1 MRRGLPLFRSSRIFG
16 ALIAASW
23 LGHAGT
29 AGAQVAVGNEFNAQR
44 FDAAAGPRNY
54 LTTRGA
60 RTDGEM
66 AWSAGLLL
74 NYANEPI
81 VVRGCVSA
89 TDCEAGGAQGVR
101 EIKVV
106 ENLFEA
112 ALLGSLTPIP
122 RLQIGLKLPLS
133 YAKGHGMSETG
144 QPDELA
150 AFALADPEIEVK
162 MRAVGEAKDPV
173 VLGAALYG
181 TIPTGHLMAERAYL
195 GDETPGGGLRAILD
209 ADFGQFGFGANIGG
223 VLRGTGSLGE
233 ASVDGEVRPVEVG
246 SEFRYSAAVG
256 WRPSPVI
263 RVLVDYFGSTRF
275 ATTPAESPMEIE
287 AAVQVTPLGSPIVI
301 TAGGGTRL
309 VTGLGAPTFRALL
322 GFTYFIEKSD
332 RDNDGLDD
340 NDDQCPTEAEDRD
353 SYEDSDGCPEA
364 DNDLDTIPDSADKCP
379 GKPEDADGFE
389 DMDGCPDP
397 DNDKDGIKDDN
408 DNCKD
413 KPETMNGFD
422 DTDGCPDVSD
432 KDRDGVPD
440 DKDQCIDQAEDTDGF
455 EDTDGCP
462 DADNDKDGVP
472 DDQDECVD
480 EPETVNKF
488 EDTDGCPDDPRQRT
502 QRKPKAAPAPAAP
515 PAQPKPGE
523 VLEL

>member
-1 MRRGLPLFRSSRIFG
+1 MRRAPLFKSSRIFG
-16 ALIAASW
+16 ALIAAGSF
-23 LGHAGT
+23 GQIGA
-29 AGAQVAVGNEFNAQR
+29 AQAQVAVGKEFSAQR
-44 FDAAAGPRNY
+44 FNAAPGPRNY
-54 LTTRGA
+54 FTTRGA

-66 AWSAGLLL
+66 AFSAGLLMS
-74 NYANEPI
+74 YANELI
-81 VVRGCVSA
+81 TVRGCVSDTSCDA
-89 TDCEAGGAQGVR
+89 NSAQSVR
-101 EIKVV
+101 DIKVV

-112 ALLGSLTPIP
+112 GLLGSFSPIP
-122 RLQIGLKLPLS
+122 RLQFGLKLPLS
-133 YAKGHGMSETG
+133 YSGGHGMNEEG
-144 QPDELA
+144 QPEELS

-162 MRAVGEAKDPV
+162 FRALGEVKDTV
-173 VLGAALYG
+173 VLGASLYG

-209 ADFGQFGFGANIGG
+209 IEAGQFGFGANVGG
-223 VLRGTGSLGE
+223 ILRGTGSLGE
-233 ASVDGEVRPVEVG
+233 AEVDGEVRPVEVG

-256 WRPSPVI
+256 WRPSPLL
-263 RVLVDYFGSTRF
+263 RVLVDYYGSTRF
-275 ATTPAESPMEIE
+275 TTTPAESPMEIE
-287 AAVQVTPLGSPIVI
+287 GGLQVTPLGSPILI
-301 TAGGGTRL
+301 QAGGGTRI
-309 VTGLGAPTFRALL
+309 VTGLGAPAFRVLL
-322 GFTYFIEKSD
+322 GFTYFVEKRD
-332 RDNDGLDD
+332 RDKDGLDD
-340 NDDQCPTEAEDRD
+340 NDDQCPTEPEDRD

-364 DNDLDTIPDSADKCP
+364 DNDLDSIPDAADKCP
-379 GKPEDADGFE
+379 GQPEDADGFE

-397 DNDKDGIKDDN
+397 DNDKDGIKDDS

-440 DKDQCIDQAEDTDGF
+440 EKDQCIDAPEDTDGF

-462 DADNDKDGVP
+462 DADNDKDGIS

-488 EDTDGCPDDPRQRT
+488 EDTDGCPDDPRQKT
-502 QRKPKAAPAPAAP
+502 QKKPKPAPAQPAP
-515 PAQPKPGE
+515 PAEQKPGE